1 MLKITIM
8 LAKSFKY
15 LQSTINVQV
24 ITPAVVRA
32 VTASSKSN
40 GEVDPVERAA
50 ASASIDSKTSMMIIL
65 QDCSWSKGD

>member
-15 LQSTINVQV
+15 LSTKNVQV